1 MLIQEKIE
9 QAVLLLHEFDLD
21 CWLTFVRESGIMRD
35 PMLDYLIRS
44 DITWHSAFIV
54 TRSGETFAIVG
65 QMDKQSVEDLG
76 VYKNVRGFVE
86 GIKDQLLKA
95 LKQIDPRT
103 IAVNYSETSEVCDGL
118 THGMFLSLQGIMSEA
133 GLANRLV
140 SAEKICS
147 GLKARKTSSEIES
160 IKKAIRHTLEIFE
173 QVTPYIQPGRTEKE
187 IAAFMIKEVEAR
199 GLGFAWDRGHCPAVF
214 TGPDTAEAHYMP
226 TDRPVEAGH
235 ILNMDFGVKVDDYVS
250 DLQRTFYV
258 MMPGETVVPAD
269 VQKGFDTIVKAIQL
283 AASAMEPGV
292 QGVAIDK
299 LARDYIMAHG
309 YDEYP
314 HGLGHQ
320 VGRFAHD
327 GTALLGPPWEK
338 YSTKPFQELEEN
350 MVFTIEPR
358 LKVAGRGVVT
368 IEEMVRVTAS
378 GAEFLSAPQTE
389 LICVS

>member
-258 MMPGETVVPAD
+258 MMPGESVVPAD

>member
-1 MLIQEKIE
+1 MLIQEKVE

-44 DITWHSAFIV
+44 DVTWHSAFIV
-54 TRSGETFAIVG
+54 TRSGETYAIVG
-65 QMDKQSVEDLG
+65 QMDKKSVEDLG
-76 VYKNVRGFVE
+76 VYRHVQGFVE
-86 GIKDQLLKA
+86 GIKDQLLTA

-118 THGMFLSLQGIMSEA
+118 THGMFLTLKGVLSEA
-133 GLANRLV
+133 GLENRLV

-160 IKKAIRHTLEIFE
+160 LKKAIGHTLEIFDR
-173 QVTPYIQPGRTEKE
+173 VTPYIQPGRTEKE

-199 GLGFAWDRGHCPAVF
+199 GLGFAWDRSHCPAVF

-235 ILNMDFGVKVDDYVS
+235 VLNMDFGVKVDDYVS
-250 DLQRTFYV
+250 DLQRTFYI
-258 MMPGETVVPAD
+258 MPPGEDVVPAD
-269 VQKGFDTIVKAIQL
+269 VQKGFDIIVKAIQL

-299 LARDYIMAHG
+299 LARDYIVAHG
-309 YDEYP
+309 YEEYP

-358 LKVAGRGVVT
+358 LKVPGRGVVT

-378 GAEFLSAPQTE
+378 GAEFLSHPQTE
-389 LICVS
+389 LICVF

>member
-1 MLIQEKIE
+1 MLIQEKIA
-9 QAVLLLHEFDLD
+9 QAVQLLHEFDLE

-35 PMLDYLIRS
+35 PMLDYLIPS
-44 DITWHSAFIV
+44 DVTWHSAFIIS
-54 TRSGETFAIVG
+54 RSGETFAIVG

-76 VYKNVRGFVE
+76 VYGKVLGFVE
-86 GIKDQLLKA
+86 GIKDQLLTV
-95 LKQIDPRT
+95 LKQIDPLT

-118 THGMFLSLQGIMSEA
+118 THGMFLTLRGLLNEA

-147 GLKARKTSSEIES
+147 GLKARKTFSEIES
-160 IKKAIRHTLEIFE
+160 LKNAIRHTLQIFDL
-173 QVTPYIQPGRTEKE
+173 VTPYIQPGRTEKE
-187 IAAFMIKEVEAR
+187 IAAFMIREVEAR

-258 MMPGETVVPAD
+258 MQPGASLVPAD

-299 LARDYIMAHG
+299 LARDYIVAHG

-338 YSTKPFQELEEN
+338 YSSKPFQELEEN

-358 LKVAGRGVVT
+358 LKVPGHGVVT

>member
-1 MLIQEKIE
+1 
-9 QAVLLLHEFDLD
+9 
-21 CWLTFVRESGIMRD
+21 
-35 PMLDYLIRS
+35 
-44 DITWHSAFIV
+44 
-54 TRSGETFAIVG
+54 
-65 QMDKQSVEDLG
+65 
-76 VYKNVRGFVE
+76 
-86 GIKDQLLKA
+86 
-95 LKQIDPRT
+95 
-103 IAVNYSETSEVCDGL
+103 
-118 THGMFLSLQGIMSEA
+118 
-133 GLANRLV
+133 
-140 SAEKICS
+140 
-147 GLKARKTSSEIES
+147 
-160 IKKAIRHTLEIFE
+160 
-173 QVTPYIQPGRTEKE
+173 
-187 IAAFMIKEVEAR
+187 
-199 GLGFAWDRGHCPAVF
+199 
-214 TGPDTAEAHYMP
+214 MP